1 MWPVRTL
8 LARWLAVAD
17 DFIGKVL
24 TTMRDIEHAVHLE
37 NWEEA
42 HREAVRLKY
51 LRGLEAAAQ
60 SWPNTPSSDH

>member
-1 MWPVRTL
+1 M
-8 LARWLAVAD
+8 
-17 DFIGKVL
+17 KN
-24 TTMRDIEHAVHLE
+24 IEHAVHLE

-60 SWPNTPSSDH
+60 SWPNPPSSDH